1 MTKKTLL
8 IPIVAILALVAMI
21 IMMAGGFSDKIAP
34 STASPQLQNVQTITI
49 ESYAYTDRLWLP
61 ANLIAKQNTQVASR
75 ILANVTSVNVRA
87 GDMVQAGDVI
97 AELDNQDLKAQVRQI
112 EAQVEAVSAQLTQ
125 ASLQLKR
132 NKALRE
138 QGLISVNDLD
148 SVQSTFDQLRAT
160 KLSYEQQRDQAN
172 VTLAYS
178 KIIAPI
184 AGKVVDRMVE
194 PGDLVNPGQAVVALY
209 NPSSIQISSYIPESQ
224 AVTLALGQALQV
236 ELSALQ
242 QVRMARISE
251 IVPLADSA
259 ARSFEVK
266 LDLAGDNL
274 DGSGLM
280 PGMYAKV
287 GIDKATRDVIAIDK
301 RYIQQFGQLSK
312 VSVLENNQVSE
323 RFVRLGQQLDNNLVI
338 IISGLSAGEKL
349 VI

>member
-8 IPIVAILALVAMI
+8 IPVVAILALVAMI

-49 ESYAYTDRLWLP
+49 EPYAYTDRLWLP

-242 QVRMARISE
+242 QVRTARISE

>member
-8 IPIVAILALVAMI
+8 IPVVAILALVAMI

-49 ESYAYTDRLWLP
+49 DPYAYTDRLWLP

-274 DGSGLM
+274 DGSGFM

-301 RYIQQFGQLSK
+301 QYIQQFGQLSK

>member
-1 MTKKTLL
+1 MTKQKVL
-8 IPIVAILALVAMI
+8 IPISAIVILVVMI
-21 IMMAGGFSDKIAP
+21 IMMAGGFDDKVSP
-34 STASPQLQNVQTITI
+34 SISAEQTKNVQSITL
-49 ESYAYTDRLWLP
+49 EPYAYVERLWLP

-75 ILANVTSVNVRA
+75 ILANVTSINVRA
-87 GDMVQAGDVI
+87 GDIVKAGDLI

-125 ASLQLKR
+125 ATLQLKR

-148 SVQSTFDQLRAT
+148 TVQSTFDQLRAT
-160 KLSYEQQRDQAN
+160 KLSYEQQLDQAK
-172 VTLAYS
+172 VTLTYS
-178 KIIAPI
+178 KIVAPI

-209 NPSSIQISSYIPESQ
+209 NPTSIQISSFIPESQ
-224 AVTLALGQALQV
+224 AVNLTLGQQLQV
-236 ELSALQ
+236 ELSALN
-242 QVRMARISE
+242 QVRSARVSE

-266 LDLAGDNL
+266 LDLSGDNIDL
-274 DGSGLM
+274 TGLM

-287 GIDKATRDVIAIDK
+287 GIDKAMREVIAIDAQ
-301 RYIQQFGQLSK
+301 YIQQFGQLAK
-312 VSVLENNQVSE
+312 VFVLENGKVSE
-323 RFVRLGQQLDNNLVI
+323 RFVRLGQPLNNNLVI
-338 IISGLSAGEKL
+338 IVSGLSAGEKL

>member
-49 ESYAYTDRLWLP
+49 EPYAYTDRLWLP

-242 QVRMARISE
+242 QVRTARISE

-266 LDLAGDNL
+266 LDLAGDSL

-312 VSVLENNQVSE
+312 VFVLESNQVSE

>member
-8 IPIVAILALVAMI
+8 IPVIAILALVAMI

-49 ESYAYTDRLWLP
+49 EPYVYTDRLWLP

-75 ILANVTSVNVRA
+75 ILANVISVNVRA

-242 QVRMARISE
+242 QVRTARISE

>member
-8 IPIVAILALVAMI
+8 IPVVAILALVAMI

-49 ESYAYTDRLWLP
+49 EPYAYTDRLWLP

-224 AVTLALGQALQV
+224 AITLTLGQALQV

-242 QVRMARISE
+242 QVRTARISE

>member
-8 IPIVAILALVAMI
+8 IPVVAILALVAMI

-49 ESYAYTDRLWLP
+49 EPYAYTDRLWLP

-194 PGDLVNPGQAVVALY
+194 PGDLVNPWQAVVALY

-242 QVRMARISE
+242 QVRTARISE

>member
-49 ESYAYTDRLWLP
+49 EPYAYTDRLWLP

-242 QVRMARISE
+242 QVRTARISE

>member
-49 ESYAYTDRLWLP
+49 EPYAYTDRLWLP

-242 QVRMARISE
+242 QVRTARISE

-323 RFVRLGQQLDNNLVI
+323 RFVRLGQQLDNNLVV

>member
-49 ESYAYTDRLWLP
+49 EPYAYTDRLWLP

-224 AVTLALGQALQV
+224 AVTLTLGQALQV

-242 QVRMARISE
+242 QVRTARISE

>member
-49 ESYAYTDRLWLP
+49 EPYTYTDRLWLP

-242 QVRMARISE
+242 QVRTARISE

>member
-8 IPIVAILALVAMI
+8 IPVVAILALVAMI

-49 ESYAYTDRLWLP
+49 EPYAYTDRLWLP

-242 QVRMARISE
+242 QVRTARISE

-259 ARSFEVK
+259 TRSFEVK

>member
-1 MTKKTLL
+1 
-8 IPIVAILALVAMI
+8 MI

-49 ESYAYTDRLWLP
+49 EPYAYTDRLWLP

-242 QVRMARISE
+242 QVRTARISE

>member
-8 IPIVAILALVAMI
+8 IPVVAILALVAMI

-49 ESYAYTDRLWLP
+49 EPYAYTDRLWLP

-242 QVRMARISE
+242 QVRTARISE

-323 RFVRLGQQLDNNLVI
+323 RFVRLGQQLDNNLVV

>member
-8 IPIVAILALVAMI
+8 IPVVAILALVVMI

-34 STASPQLQNVQTITI
+34 STVSPQLQNVQTITI
-49 ESYAYTDRLWLP
+49 EPYAYTDRLWLP

-184 AGKVVDRMVE
+184 AGKVVDRIVE

-224 AVTLALGQALQV
+224 AVTLTLGQALQV

-242 QVRMARISE
+242 QVRTARISE

-266 LDLAGDNL
+266 LDLAGNNL

-301 RYIQQFGQLSK
+301 QYIQQFGQLSK

>member
-49 ESYAYTDRLWLP
+49 EPYAYTDRLWLP

-242 QVRMARISE
+242 QVRTARISE

-287 GIDKATRDVIAIDK
+287 VIDKATRDVIAIDK
-301 RYIQQFGQLSK
+301 RYIRQFGQLSK
-312 VSVLENNQVSE
+312 VLVLENNQVSE

>member
-8 IPIVAILALVAMI
+8 IPVVAILALVAMI

-49 ESYAYTDRLWLP
+49 EPYAYTDRLWLP

-224 AVTLALGQALQV
+224 AVTLTLGQALQV

-242 QVRMARISE
+242 QVRTARISE
-251 IVPLADSA
+251 VVPLADSA
-259 ARSFEVK
+259 ARSFEIK

-323 RFVRLGQQLDNNLVI
+323 RFVRLGRQLDNNLVI

>member
-8 IPIVAILALVAMI
+8 IPVVAIIALVAMI

-49 ESYAYTDRLWLP
+49 EPYAYTDRLWLP

-242 QVRMARISE
+242 QVRTARISE